1 MSKEEGKK
9 IYISG
14 KVSGEL
20 PYRITAA
27 FGYASSTLRTAGC
40 KVINPLVINGSL
52 ANQGFTYDDLMHM
65 CYAAID
71 ICDAV
76 YMLENWK
83 DSKGAQLEREYA
95 IAAGKEMLYQGGRN
109 G

>member
-20 PYRITAA
+20 PYRALA
-27 FGYASSTLRTAGC
+27 EFWYASSTLRTAGS
-40 KVINPLVINGSL
+40 KVINPMVINDSL
-52 ANQGFTYDDLMHM
+52 VSQGFKYADLMHM

-76 YMLENWK
+76 YMLRNWK
-83 DSKGAQLEREYA
+83 DSKGAQLEHDYA
-95 IAAGKEMLYQGGRN
+95 VATGKEILYQGGGN

>member
-14 KVSGEL
+14 KVSGQL
-20 PYRITAA
+20 PYRTMAA

-40 KVINPLVINGSL
+40 KVINPIAINDSL
-52 ANQGFTYDDLMHM
+52 SSQGFTYDEMMHI

-76 YMLENWK
+76 YMLNNWK
-83 DSKGAQLEREYA
+83 DSKGAQLEHEYA
-95 IAAGKEMLYQGGRN
+95 IAAGKEILYQGGCN
-109 G
+109 V